1 MKQAIVDTDGEIT
14 PPAAKIA
21 ELDLSDGNLDG
32 RGEIA
37 MRCSLPPHREPVP
50 FSSYAAY
57 ETHYRDQH
65 TNRCAECRKNFPS
78 AHLLGLHIEE
88 THDSFAQ
95 ARRERGD
102 RTVSTVSQVVPHVT
116 HTPPHQDTHT
126 PHPVSP
132 STNHLSSPP
141 PPPPPQY
148 SCFVEGCDRKCS
160 TPQKRKMHL
169 IDKHMYP
176 KNFFFAI
183 TRDGIDGRRSLLLEG
198 RARRRRS
205 SASASAGAPAG
216 VGSRPKA
223 SAEEGGEGAV
233 PVADEEQARPTAE
246 EQPSADSGRKSP
258 EKQPEQPDHEMED
271 LSSAM
276 SALRFVPMSVR
287 FGRGKKSGFAKQ

>member
-1 MKQAIVDTDGEIT
+1 
-14 PPAAKIA
+14 
-21 ELDLSDGNLDG
+21 
-32 RGEIA
+32 
-37 MRCSLPPHREPVP
+37 
-50 FSSYAAY
+50 
-57 ETHYRDQH
+57 
-65 TNRCAECRKNFPS
+65 
-78 AHLLGLHIEE
+78 
-88 THDSFAQ
+88 
-95 ARRERGD
+95 
-102 RTVSTVSQVVPHVT
+102 
-116 HTPPHQDTHT
+116 
-126 PHPVSP
+126 
-132 STNHLSSPP
+132 
-141 PPPPPQY
+141 
-148 SCFVEGCDRKCS
+148 
-160 TPQKRKMHL
+160 MHL

-223 SAEEGGEGAV
+223 SAEERGEGAV
-233 PVADEEQARPTAE
+233 PVADEEQARLTAE
-246 EQPSADSGRKSP
+246 EQPAADSGRKSP